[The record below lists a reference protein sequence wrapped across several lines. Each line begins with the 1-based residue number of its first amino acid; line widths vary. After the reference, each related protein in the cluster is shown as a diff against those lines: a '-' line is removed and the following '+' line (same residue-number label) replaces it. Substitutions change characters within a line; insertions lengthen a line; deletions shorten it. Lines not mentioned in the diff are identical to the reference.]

1 MQKDSNLEGTTEE
14 RHVIDTLTR
23 TTPTTALDGSSRT
36 YICLPTLSDVVT
48 KYSPTSRLPAER
60 FINLRLRHMP

>member
-48 KYSPTSRLPAER
+48 K
-60 FINLRLRHMP
+60 